1 MKLIKNANS
10 KYFLLPGLTRKQM
23 GLLKR
28 KKNENGKSM
37 FPNSIGRLGRKNKKQ
52 NNSKKKKKKKRRK
65 NQGKNKQIKNAN
77 NST

>member
-52 NNSKKKKKKKRRK
+52 NNSKKKKKKKK
-65 NQGKNKQIKNAN
+65 EGKTKEKTNK
-77 NST
+77 

>member
-23 GLLKR
+23 GLVKR

-52 NNSKKKKKKKRRK
+52 NNSKKKKRRK